1 MKKLLILLTIS
12 VLLAA
17 CSSDSD
23 PAATNDGRRVPL
35 QVTGYIADI
44 PLGITRAFY
53 SSWESGD
60 EIGLY
65 ALPQGDTTTPID
77 GGSNVCYVTGSGG
90 DTSAPVYMPFTT
102 STSITL
108 PATGNIDVYG
118 YYPYSDVATNPEA
131 LEVDVSAQNS
141 QKDIDLMT
149 TGKVST
155 TTHNSSTPISIANPS
170 CELLFHHRLTKLVFN
185 LDLTE
190 MVTVGTTSL
199 TIGSQKTAGTY
210 DIYDN
215 VLTCSGDANK
225 AISAVGTKTDELHWS
240 FEAIVLPN
248 NTTNLAVDRT
258 VTIVVDGRS
267 YTFTIG
273 KATSFDTGNRYVY
286 NVKVYP
292 LTITVDTDK
301 YTEQW

>member
-1 MKKLLILLTIS
+1 

-23 PAATNDGRRVPL
+23 PAATNEGRRVPL

-44 PLGITRAFY
+44 PLGITRAY
-53 SSWESGD
+53 DTWWEEND
-60 EIGLY
+60 QIGLY
-65 ALPQGDTTTPID
+65 AVLSNTVTPIGD
-77 GGSNVCYVTGSGG
+77 GSNVCYVTGSRGE
-90 DTSAPVYMPFTT
+90 TSGSVYMPFTT

-118 YYPYSDVATNPEA
+118 YYPYSDGATTPTAVAVN
-131 LEVDVSAQNS
+131 VSAQNS

-155 TTHNSSTPISIANPS
+155 TTHTGSIPISIANPS
-170 CELLFHHRLTKLVFN
+170 CELLFYHRLTKLVFK

-199 TIGSQKTAGTY
+199 TIGSQKTAGAY

-225 AISAVGTKTDELHWS
+225 AISAAVGTKTNDLQMS

-248 NTTNLAVDRT
+248 NTTDNPAVDRI
-258 VTIVVDGRS
+258 VTIVVDSRS
-267 YTFTIG
+267 YTFTISN
-273 KATSFDTGNRYVY
+273 ATSFDAGKRYVY
-286 NVKVYP
+286 NVTVYP